1 MREVGISQV
10 DAIFSGGIY
19 PIEFLFY
26 YSKRFETKW
35 LRRSLRQLSSDFW
48 PVFGE
53 YADGKIYFERYLED
67 DFYDEQALNIE
78 FRIPE
83 SEAERLEVYRSFL
96 QPDLERLFFLKV
108 IHFSNGTVLIPKLNH
123 LAGDGYSYFY
133 FLSVLA
139 NLSKK
144 NPIPLRSHLTRAL
157 ARPHHRRTVLKDFS
171 FCGLEPEQP
180 QQKEDFVIEF
190 SEIPREEV
198 RSIIKDIS
206 TSKALKVSRNDVL
219 CAIAVKKLIGLGQ
232 GSFGGTVSLTIP
244 IDVRRRIKGYGERFF
259 GNGLML
265 HTVNLRREHVEN
277 SEIGEVAT
285 GIRESMPAITKQVYL
300 DYLSSLEQSI
310 AEREKTDLRP
320 FDPDNGCLVTNISRL
335 PVARL
340 DFGTGVPEL
349 LFPLTIEK
357 NSAAIMADKQKFILR
372 FAY

>member
-83 SEAERLEVYRSFL
+83 SEAERLDVYRSFQ
-96 QPDLERLFFLKV
+96 QPD
-108 IHFSNGTVLIPKLNH
+108 
-123 LAGDGYSYFY
+123 
-133 FLSVLA
+133 
-139 NLSKK
+139 
-144 NPIPLRSHLTRAL
+144 
-157 ARPHHRRTVLKDFS
+157 
-171 FCGLEPEQP
+171 
-180 QQKEDFVIEF
+180 
-190 SEIPREEV
+190 
-198 RSIIKDIS
+198 
-206 TSKALKVSRNDVL
+206 
-219 CAIAVKKLIGLGQ
+219 
-232 GSFGGTVSLTIP
+232 
-244 IDVRRRIKGYGERFF
+244 
-259 GNGLML
+259 
-265 HTVNLRREHVEN
+265 
-277 SEIGEVAT
+277 
-285 GIRESMPAITKQVYL
+285 
-300 DYLSSLEQSI
+300 LEQSI

>member
-1 MREVGISQV
+1 MKEVGISQV
-10 DAIFSGGIY
+10 DAIFSSGIY

-26 YSKRFETKW
+26 YSERFETKW

-53 YADGKIYFERYLED
+53 YADGKISCRRYLED
-67 DFYDEQALNIE
+67 DFYDEEVLNFE
-78 FRIPE
+78 FGIPE

-108 IHFSNGTVLIPKLNH
+108 IHFSNGTALIPKLNH

-144 NPIPLRSHLTRAL
+144 NQIPLRSHLTRAL
-157 ARPHHRRTVLKDFS
+157 VRPHHRRTVLQDFS
-171 FCGLEPEQP
+171 FRGIDPEQP

-190 SEIPREEV
+190 SEIPKEEV
-198 RSIIKDIS
+198 RSIIKEIS
-206 TSKALKVSRNDVL
+206 ASKALKVSRNDVL
-219 CAIAVKKLIGLGQ
+219 CAIAVRKLIGLGQ
-232 GSFGGTVSLTIP
+232 GSFGDTVSLTIP

-277 SEIGEVAT
+277 SDIGEIAI

-300 DYLSSLEQSI
+300 DYLSGLEELIDKGKQG
-310 AEREKTDLRP
+310 ELRP
-320 FDPDNGCLVTNISRL
+320 FKPARGCLVTNISRL
-335 PVARL
+335 PVAGL

-349 LFPLTIEK
+349 LFPLTTEK
-357 NSAAIMADKQKFILR
+357 NSTSAKKQ
-372 FAY
+372 